1 MKTNFISEN
10 KIKRDW
16 YIFDVKGKRL
26 GLVST
31 RIAQLLI
38 GKGKSEYSPNVVFS
52 DHVVVVN
59 ASDISINDR
68 KIFAKKYFHHTGYPG
83 GIKEINFFDLRSK
96 SPSEIIKMAVKGM
109 LPKTKLGDKMFS
121 YLHVFDGSD
130 HSYTSVDLKKID

>member
-1 MKTNFISEN
+1 MKTNFLSEN

-16 YIFDVKGKRL
+16 YLFDVKGKRL